1 MQEGRCRPNDGA
13 GAPSE
18 AAAGEILLISLL
30 ISHASSTLPY
40 MHQS

>member
-18 AAAGEILLISLL
+18 AAAGEILLISL
-30 ISHASSTLPY
+30 ISHA
-40 MHQS
+40 